1 LIDNR
6 ARYLTVPR
14 IEEDVGLTDFVK
26 PQSAV
31 GAEGE
36 GDAIP
41 IAPLGTRFDR
51 WDINL
56 NVPDAHQR
64 LLEDAAFRLALSGR
78 R

>member
-6 ARYLTVPR
+6 ARDLTVPR
-14 IEEDVGLTDFVK
+14 IKEDVGLTDFVK
-26 PQSAV
+26 PQSAA
-31 GAEGE
+31 GTEGE

-41 IAPLGTRFDR
+41 IPPLGTRFDR
-51 WDINL
+51 RNFNL

-64 LLEDAAFRLALSGR
+64 LLEDTAFRLALSGR